1 MRIARR
7 HRHGRGSDRG
17 ATLVEAAL
25 SSVLVMTVLFGV
37 LEFGL
42 AFKDY
47 LSMASAV
54 RDGARTAS
62 TMGNDTL
69 ADYDII
75 QDVIKRMPAVNPNQI
90 QAIVVF
96 KGTSTTSTIST
107 ACQTGPVA
115 GSCNWYGPTD
125 IIRPS
130 TDFTGDA
137 PAPDSYWAPKTRKD
151 SLAGPPDYVGVWVK
165 IYHGGITGLLHMS
178 KSYSDQTIMRIEPA
192 TVS

>member
-1 MRIARR
+1 MRIARTT
-7 HRHGRGSDRG
+7 GRGRRSDRG

-62 TMGNDTL
+62 ALGKDNATDWSV
-69 ADYDII
+69 I
-75 QDVIKRMPAVNPNQI
+75 QDVIKRMPAVSTNQI
-90 QAIVVF
+90 QAIVIF
-96 KGTSTTSTIST
+96 KGTGPTSTVPST
-107 ACQTGPVA
+107 CQTSSVS
-115 GSCNWYGPTD
+115 GSCNFYGPSDLT
-125 IIRPS
+125 RPS
-130 TDFTGDA
+130 SDFDGSTT
-137 PAPDSYWAPKTRKD
+137 APDHFWPASSRKD

-165 IYHGGITGLLHMS
+165 IYHGGITGLLHLS
-178 KSYSDQTIMRIEPA
+178 KTYSDQTVMRIEPA
-192 TVS
+192 TLS

>member
-1 MRIARR
+1 MRIARGQR
-7 HRHGRGSDRG
+7 RGRGSDRG

-75 QDVIKRMPAVNPNQI
+75 QDVIKRMPAVNTNQI

-96 KGTSTTSTIST
+96 KGTTPTATIPT
-107 ACQTGPVA
+107 ACQTASVS
-115 GSCNWYGPTD
+115 GSCNFYGPTD
-125 IIRPS
+125 IVRPS
-130 TDFTGDA
+130 TDFNGGST
-137 PAPDSYWAPKTRKD
+137 APDRYWAPSTRKD
-151 SLAGPPDYVGVWVK
+151 ALSGPPDYVGVWVK
-165 IYHGGITGLLHMS
+165 IYHGGITGLLHLS
-178 KSYSDQTIMRIEPA
+178 KSYTDQTIMRIEPA
-192 TVS
+192 TIS